1 NYSWALWFYHN
12 FFFQRR
18 FKSSSGYPS
27 PTRSG
32 DASSKKTSLI
42 VNDGRRSRPIS
53 SPPEDGKS
61 NEPPLPVDIGLD
73 ERTHE
78 YSMTLFMVEV
88 KLLSDEET
96 PLQIE
101 LTNTCLGRTLFN
113 QVVERL
119 NGIVAKDY
127 FGLRYLDRSKQRQ
140 WLEMSKTVHKQL
152 KYVCPRSLNFRVKHY
167 PNNPLTEF
175 PQEKARLSH
184 VPTSVS
190 VMYLLYLQL
199 RRDLHSGRLIGKNAE
214 MHMLAAC
221 ILQAEI
227 GDYDLLADYL
237 GEEGTLAD
245 LKMFAN
251 VTPRTESRI
260 CDLHKTLK
268 GMTMEEAENKFLDH
282 ASHFETYGI
291 EPIYVQDRKGNHFYM
306 GLSHEGVVTFRG
318 SRKAHV
324 FSWQKINKISYEGK
338 LFIIQVEWEQRC
350 HTLGFKCPTSE
361 SAEAVWKWA
370 VDRQCFFTLNRS
382 VDAKESKANGGLF
395 KRRQFYTF
403 TSRSL
408 LNLAKNVRQ
417 TRQSKSQNDL
427 DRKLGASSD
436 SLPDVET
443 RQTGDDSGI
452 LSVTNQLSNQVKGA
466 ARLSKPVNNSQSTPS
481 LLQPS
486 QPQPADEMESD
497 KLLASERKGQFTQS
511 RNDGNLTDMK
521 KERFRPDGEKNQTQ
535 STVQLKNTAQK
546 TNEQT
551 KQVEKQIVGKNE
563 IISEDTKVQPL
574 TIKGTTDEVDNASHN
589 QPKSRISSTL
599 HQEKEQS
606 DISDIEQNAEAT
618 DQPGEIGDVIA
629 NTGSVNTLSSSP
641 LRSADEE
648 EDEDDDADREEE
660 DLDDGIVEYDEG
672 RNLKIDSKESDQ
684 KQSAKDITDRPISV
698 DHRSSVPKSSI
709 ELKADEPKMTGEW
722 LGPGGIKPFI
732 EDTENR
738 RSVTDFVTVLDS
750 VNKSGQSANA
760 MPTKTVSNS
769 RSSTKPF
776 PLPSTSTAQ
785 SKDLSQSKVYKPTVL
800 VGTVVNINSAPLNDI
815 RPSFVS
821 AESVSRTAII
831 PAIKR
836 PAARDTVLTK
846 TAELSSSETNHAVPP
861 QAVAGVL
868 EVEEYIDS
876 SETSA
881 HNIGE
886 NIGFTSTNYANR
898 CPETPPHTRP
908 SFYSEKSDLYFP
920 FAKTMRTTPTYS
932 SLASRPQEYK
942 TIAAIP
948 SRRSPT
954 RKEIHFA
961 RSSNQRH
968 LVTPSVVQD
977 SPQEISLSA
986 ENFTHLKRSVI
997 FADSSR
1003 DSSGKEAKKHTD
1015 SSGIRFSR
1023 RSDDLSPQPRNW
1035 FQEVKTSASNNDLSG
1050 YSCLRELIIPSATS
1064 LLPMSSHELGER
1076 SEGLSNPSINNSDSC
1091 VKKVSVGSCGL
1102 NASSVPPTARQ
1113 GQVNLHPTEVHRSKI
1128 SNDVLLHHGYLPVPT
1143 QHARSYSVCAEQ
1155 TRGLRE
1161 FKGAGSSAAQLAA
1174 GGTHAHR
1181 NIVPSI
1187 YSELAH
1193 VTDLDLSPQGQG
1205 VEEDRRK
1212 MDGDKRRQSTSS
1224 MGMAPSVGPSKLQS
1238 DEKNGHLNN
1247 TTGRTGQQI
1256 FRRLAPLHSFS
1267 GINAPPTTS

>member
-1 NYSWALWFYHN
+1 MKDICSEHCLQSVGQMSEKLA
-12 FFFQRR
+12 
-18 FKSSSGYPS
+18 YPFHFH
-27 PTRSG
+27 T
-32 DASSKKTSLI
+32 D
-42 VNDGRRSRPIS
+42 
-53 SPPEDGKS
+53 
-61 NEPPLPVDIGLD
+61 
-73 ERTHE
+73 
-78 YSMTLFMVEV
+78 
-88 KLLSDEET
+88 
-96 PLQIE
+96 
-101 LTNTCLGRTLFN
+101 
-113 QVVERL
+113 
-119 NGIVAKDY
+119 
-127 FGLRYLDRSKQRQ
+127 
-140 WLEMSKTVHKQL
+140 
-152 KYVCPRSLNFRVKHY
+152 VCPRSLNFRVKHY
-167 PNNPLTEF
+167 PNNPLSEF
-175 PQEKARLSH
+175 PQEKAR
-184 VPTSVS
+184 
-190 VMYLLYLQL
+190 YLLYLQL

-268 GMTMEEAENKFLDH
+268 GMTMEEAENKFLDN

-370 VDRQCFFTLNRS
+370 VDRQCFFTS
-382 VDAKESKANGGLF
+382 
-395 KRRQFYTF
+395 
-403 TSRSL
+403 
-408 LNLAKNVRQ
+408 VRQ

-436 SLPDVET
+436 SLPDGHLKSTGGLQRHQSVLET

-486 QPQPADEMESD
+486 QPQSANEMEEE
-497 KLLASERKGQFTQS
+497 KLLASERKSHFTQT
-511 RNDGNLTDMK
+511 RNDGNLTDTR
-521 KERFRPDGEKNQTQ
+521 KERFKSDGEKNQAQ
-535 STVQLKNTAQK
+535 STVPPKDTAQK

-551 KQVEKQIVGKNE
+551 KQVEKQTAGRNE
-563 IISEDTKVQPL
+563 VITEDKKMQPL
-574 TIKGTTDEVDNASHN
+574 TIKGTTDEVDNETHD

-648 EDEDDDADREEE
+648 EDEDDDDDREEE
-660 DLDDGIVEYDEG
+660 EEEELDDGIVGYDEG
-672 RNLKIDSKESDQ
+672 KNLKMDSKENDQ
-684 KQSAKDITDRPISV
+684 RQSGKEITDRPMSV
-698 DHRSSVPKSSI
+698 DRRSSVPKSPT
-709 ELKADEPKMTGEW
+709 ELKADELQKTGKW
-722 LGPGGIKPFI
+722 LGPGGIKPFN
-732 EDTENR
+732 EDMQNT
-738 RSVTDFVTVLDS
+738 RSVTDFVTALEA
-750 VNKSGQSANA
+750 VNKSGQSPNA
-760 MPTKTVSNS
+760 IPTNTVSQS

-785 SKDLSQSKVYKPTVL
+785 SKDLSQSKVYRPTVL
-800 VGTVVNINSAPLNDI
+800 VGTVVNINPASSSDI

-821 AESVSRTAII
+821 AGSVSRTAIT
-831 PAIKR
+831 PAKKR
-836 PAARDTVLTK
+836 QAARDIVLTK
-846 TAELSSSETNHAVPP
+846 TAEPSSSETNHAIPP
-861 QAVAGVL
+861 QALAGVL
-868 EVEEYIDS
+868 DVEEYIDS
-876 SETSA
+876 SETSPR
-881 HNIGE
+881 NIGE
-886 NIGFTSTNYANR
+886 NTSFNSTTYADR
-898 CPETPPHTRP
+898 CAETPPHTRP
-908 SFYSEKSDLYFP
+908 SFYSDKSDLYFP

-968 LVTPSVVQD
+968 LVSASAVQE

-1003 DSSGKEAKKHTD
+1003 DSVGKETSKHAD
-1015 SSGIRFSR
+1015 SSGIRFPR

-1050 YSCLRELIIPSATS
+1050 YSCLRELIIPSAATV
-1064 LLPMSSHELGER
+1064 LPVSSHELGKR
-1076 SEGLSNPSINNSDSC
+1076 SEGLWNPSINNSDSH
-1091 VKKVSVGSCGL
+1091 VVKVSVSSCGL
-1102 NASSVPPTARQ
+1102 NASSLPPTARQ
-1113 GQVNLHPTEVHRSKI
+1113 GQNSLHPTEAYRSKI
-1128 SNDVLLHHGYLPVPT
+1128 SNDVLLHHGYLSMPT
-1143 QHARSYSVCAEQ
+1143 QHARSHSVCAEQ

-1187 YSELAH
+1187 YSEVAH
-1193 VTDLDLSPQGQG
+1193 VTGLDRSSQGQG

-1224 MGMAPSVGPSKLQS
+1224 MAVVPTVGTSKLQS
-1238 DEKNGHLNN
+1238 DEKNGHSNN
-1247 TTGRTGQQI
+1247 ATGGIGQQI
-1256 FRRLAPLHSFS
+1256 FRRSDSRPSLTPHSMRQISKHFDEALQSQINSGQRSVGQLSRSVCVPLLADSTVHPSTSRSTGFQHGSIGRELNSQTESSKPEEENLLPLLRHLFYFFLVGFCVFKLTGWLQIRPTFGQSVEEQNSLIRILSTVCGWIFS
-1267 GINAPPTTS
+1267 LN